1 MVFLKTPFLQSDA
14 SNVKTQPDHWGH
26 FREICAR
33 FPDDSCLVHCGRLW
47 SHDSSSVHGQDLTQT
62 GVATHG
68 FHLKS
73 QKSFMPTSS
82 LSSYEF
88 QEFHETC
95 FTDWIPASSFP
106 WPCAQCLCLTGSNP
120 TLATLHSFSL
130 CFWHDSLY
138 WKWISWGPDMVW
150 FEEGCE
156 SESCLVVSDF
166 ATLWTIQSMGFSR
179 PEYWSG

>member
-1 MVFLKTPFLQSDA
+1 MLFLKTPFLQSDA
-14 SNVKTQPDHWGH
+14 SDVKTQPDHWGH

-33 FPDDSCLVHCGRLW
+33 FPDDLCLVHCRRLQ
-47 SHDSSSVHGQDLTQT
+47 SCSSSSVHGQDLTQT

-88 QEFHETC
+88 QEFHEFC
-95 FTDWIPASSFP
+95 FTDFILILASSFP
-106 WPCAQCLCLTGSNP
+106 WLCAQCLYFTGSNP
-120 TLATLHSFSL
+120 MLAMLHNFSL
-130 CFWHDSLY
+130 CFWHISLY

-150 FEEGCE
+150 LEEGWANVKVAQL
-156 SESCLVVSDF
+156 CL
-166 ATLWTIQSMGFSR
+166 TLCDPMDYTVHSIF
-179 PEYWSG
+179 